1 MVFRNGSTDLGTPYR
16 LQLTRDGVL
25 QVRTRLGNAR
35 VEMHGGCKVCI
46 ITDRFA
52 MHCTTGNLEYPC
64 NRFAN
69 PSGILLIA
77 GFCSLIT
84 NLMNTEQAEAAARI
98 HFPQPSTARQLIVT
112 TNSLSMKLVIWFLS
126 FLVGWSRAR
135 KIV

>member
-1 MVFRNGSTDLGTPYR
+1 
-16 LQLTRDGVL
+16 
-25 QVRTRLGNAR
+25 
-35 VEMHGGCKVCI
+35 
-46 ITDRFA
+46 

-64 NRFAN
+64 NWFAN

-77 GFCSLIT
+77 GFCS
-84 NLMNTEQAEAAARI
+84 LMNTEQAEAAARI

-135 KIV
+135 KIVWG